1 MPVTCPLTSEVNLVP
16 SSVELVSPWSGVLG
30 TVEAGQIVHGVHET
44 ACGVTGLEAAESGPV
59 PIALVAETLK
69 VYAVPL
75 VSPVTVVLV
84 AGGVPVTV
92 LTVCAV
98 VPIYGVTV

>member
-69 VYAVPL
+69 VYVVPL
-75 VSPVTVVLV
+75 VRPVTETVES
-84 AGGVPVTV
+84 GGLP
-92 LTVCAV
+92 LTLTAVCAV
-98 VPIYGVTV
+98 VPTYG